1 MVTATDRRTGPK
13 DRRTTPDTVV
23 DAVVEALHGLIEHP
37 DPDVRV
43 AVAHALIEVG
53 RLTR

>member
-1 MVTATDRRTGPK
+1 MTAVERRTGPK
-13 DRRTTPDTVV
+13 DRRTTPDSIV
-23 DAVVEALHGLIEHP
+23 DAVVEALHPLFEHH

-43 AVAHALIEVG
+43 AVTHALIEVG